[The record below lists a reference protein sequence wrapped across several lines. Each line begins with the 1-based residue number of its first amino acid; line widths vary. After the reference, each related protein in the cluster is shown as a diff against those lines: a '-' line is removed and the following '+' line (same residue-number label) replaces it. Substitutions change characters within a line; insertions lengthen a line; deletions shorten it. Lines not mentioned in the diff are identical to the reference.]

1 MQNLPGWMACSIS
14 IKLRGLSAKNRT
26 WLELVLNGTGLQVD
40 SLRTEGLSSKFS
52 KLKGYARI

>member
-1 MQNLPGWMACSIS
+1 MQNQRAWMAGSIS
-14 IKLRGLSAKNRT
+14 RKFRGLRAKNRT